1 MKTAYVALVA
11 ILLLNLTLFS
21 QTGTNKEPQVCM
33 PLSRA
38 QRIAQ
43 DLLRY
48 DSVRTELNSVY
59 EIVKY
64 KDSQIVKLNKINTV
78 QIEKIDSLNSEIA
91 IHEEKFKTADT
102 RVTELQSEN
111 TKLQTSKNNLKNW
124 CIGLGSGLITT
135 IGSLLLVISIK

>member
-1 MKTAYVALVA
+1 
-11 ILLLNLTLFS
+11 
-21 QTGTNKEPQVCM
+21 M